1 MRNLFVP
8 AVLFVLPMLV
18 GCSSRASLPGDHEG
32 EEAVKGMRSP
42 SRDDLWSQMKL
53 VSFRRTN
60 GKTNGDSAYRME
72 GEIDAELTVD
82 GWWPGVRWKSVVTNN
97 KERQKL
103 RQDCPVVKI
112 GQRLKGVPATID
124 FEKTKTGWRPT
135 AVDLDWGKV
144 DQQLKAR

>member
-1 MRNLFVP
+1 MQNLFVP
-8 AVLFVLPMLV
+8 AVLFALPMLV
-18 GCSSRASLPGDHEG
+18 GCGSHASLPGDHEG

-53 VSFRRTN
+53 VSFHKTK
-60 GKTNGDSAYRME
+60 GETNGDNAYRME
-72 GEIDAELTVD
+72 GEFDAELTVD
-82 GWWPGVRWKSVVTNN
+82 GWWDARSKSVITNN

-112 GQRLKGVPATID
+112 GQRLKGVPTTID
-124 FEKTKTGWRPT
+124 FEKTQKGWRRT

-144 DQQLKAR
+144 DQQLKAH